1 MRRTDKHLSDQECK
15 EVLLEIIKMVIET
28 YAQPIR
34 KGFEKSSR
42 MGQCGFDLVS
52 ILRNHKI
59 ISPGEQNQQER
70 MEL

>member
-1 MRRTDKHLSDQECK
+1 MLSDQECR
-15 EVLLEIIKMVIET
+15 EVLTEIVKMVIET

-42 MGQCGFDLVS
+42 MGQCGFDLIS
-52 ILRNHKI
+52 ILRKKEI
-59 ISPGEQNQQER
+59 LMPGEQNEQQK

>member
-1 MRRTDKHLSDQECK
+1 MRRTDKRLSDQECRDII
-15 EVLLEIIKMVIET
+15 LEIVKMVINT
-28 YAQPIR
+28 YSGPIR
-34 KGFEKSSR
+34 KGFERSSR

>member
-1 MRRTDKHLSDQECK
+1 MRRTDKMLSDEECRAA
-15 EVLLEIIKMVIET
+15 LAEIVKMVIET

-42 MGQCGFDLVS
+42 MGQCGFDLIS
-52 ILRNHKI
+52 ILRKRKI
-59 ISPGEQNQQER
+59 LMPGEQNEQQK

>member
-1 MRRTDKHLSDQECK
+1 MRRTDKHLSDQECRDI
-15 EVLLEIIKMVIET
+15 LLEIVRMVIDT
-28 YAQPIR
+28 YANPIR

>member
-1 MRRTDKHLSDQECK
+1 MRRTDKHLSDQECRDI
-15 EVLLEIIKMVIET
+15 LLEIVRMVIET

-34 KGFEKSSR
+34 KGFERSSR

-59 ISPGEQNQQER
+59 ICPGEQNQQER

>member
-1 MRRTDKHLSDQECK
+1 MLSDEECRAA
-15 EVLLEIIKMVIET
+15 LAEIVKMVIET

-42 MGQCGFDLVS
+42 MGQCGFDLIS
-52 ILRNHKI
+52 ILRKRKI
-59 ISPGEQNQQER
+59 LMPGEQNEQQK

>member
-1 MRRTDKHLSDQECK
+1 MLSDEECR
-15 EVLLEIIKMVIET
+15 EVLTEIVKMVIET

-42 MGQCGFDLVS
+42 MGQCGFDLIA
-52 ILRNHKI
+52 ILRNRNVI
-59 ISPGEQNQQER
+59 CPGEPNQQER

>member
-1 MRRTDKHLSDQECK
+1 MLSDEECRA
-15 EVLLEIIKMVIET
+15 VLTEIVKMVIET
-28 YAQPIR
+28 YASPIR

-42 MGQCGFDLVS
+42 MGQCGFDLMA

>member
-1 MRRTDKHLSDQECK
+1 MRRTDKKLSDQECRDI
-15 EVLLEIIKMVIET
+15 LLEIVRMVIET

-34 KGFEKSSR
+34 KGFGAR
-42 MGQCGFDLVS
+42 MSQAGYDLIA

-70 MEL
+70 MEV